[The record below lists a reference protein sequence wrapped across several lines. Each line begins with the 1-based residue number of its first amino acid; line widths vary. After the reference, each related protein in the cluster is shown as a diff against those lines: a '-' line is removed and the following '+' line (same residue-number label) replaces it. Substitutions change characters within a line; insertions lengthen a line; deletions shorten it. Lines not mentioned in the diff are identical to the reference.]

1 MNKRIRK
8 LRRTLDL
15 TQSVF
20 AEKIGMKQNSIALV
34 EGGKR
39 NISDYAIRVICR
51 EFNVNEE
58 WLRTGSGEMFNPTL
72 DSELDALVEKYSL
85 SHNARV
91 MIEKFVNLK
100 PEQQDAVIHY
110 IKEVASALDDSD
122 SCSPSVDVTAAEAAY
137 EKSLG
142 IAPNKEHT
150 ASNTT
155 DDTGNIGDE
164 IEVG

>member
-1 MNKRIRK
+1 MNERIRK

-15 TQSVF
+15 TQAVF

-51 EFNVNEE
+51 EFDVNEE
-58 WLRTGSGEMFNPTL
+58 WLRTGNGEMFNPSP
-72 DSELDALVEKYSL
+72 DSELDALAKKYGL

-91 MIEKFVNLK
+91 MIEKFINLK
-100 PEQQDAVIHY
+100 PDQQDAVIHY
-110 IKEVASALDDSD
+110 IKEVASSLDDSGTAL
-122 SCSPSVDVTAAEAAY
+122 SPVDISAAEAAY

-142 IAPNKEHT
+142 IVPKEE
-150 ASNTT
+150 SIVLNTT
-155 DDTGNIGDE
+155 SGAENKKNA
-164 IEVG
+164 